1 MLGMKTCFVSN
12 LKLFK
17 KMLLQ
22 ALNMHLKQFN
32 TYSTIKNHT
41 FLFTCY
47 FFLKDPLYVGKIN
60 IQIVGLRLILGVFV
74 LSRKMMLLSLM
85 VNLVIYLEL
94 LTVSEFVTAGGA
106 LEKFHFTSGA

>member
-1 MLGMKTCFVSN
+1 M
-12 LKLFK
+12 
-17 KMLLQ
+17 
-22 ALNMHLKQFN
+22 
-32 TYSTIKNHT
+32 
-41 FLFTCY
+41 
-47 FFLKDPLYVGKIN
+47 GKIN

-106 LEKFHFTSGA
+106 LETFHFTSGA

>member
-1 MLGMKTCFVSN
+1 M
-12 LKLFK
+12 
-17 KMLLQ
+17 
-22 ALNMHLKQFN
+22 
-32 TYSTIKNHT
+32 
-41 FLFTCY
+41 
-47 FFLKDPLYVGKIN
+47 GKIN